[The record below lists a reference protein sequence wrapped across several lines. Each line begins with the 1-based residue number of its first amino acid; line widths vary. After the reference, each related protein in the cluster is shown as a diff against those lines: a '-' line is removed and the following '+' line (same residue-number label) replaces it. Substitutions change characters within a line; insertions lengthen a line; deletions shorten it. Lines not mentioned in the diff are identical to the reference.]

1 MEPNKTGAPEGA
13 LRTAT
18 IKLRRERLT
27 GEARAIVRSNR
38 GLLNPI
44 TEKFSDRA
52 TLDSTTPAHKP
63 ADSDAGV
70 GNGARCRMALGLI
83 PASTAQMRGAAA
95 EFLRHCCRY

>member
-1 MEPNKTGAPEGA
+1 VEPNKTGAPEGA

-18 IKLRRERLT
+18 IKHRQGRLIDDT
-27 GEARAIVRSNR
+27 RAFVRLNR

-52 TLDSTTPAHKP
+52 TLDFATPAHKP

-70 GNGARCRMALGLI
+70 GNGARCRMALGFIL
-83 PASTAQMRGAAA
+83 G
-95 EFLRHCCRY
+95 